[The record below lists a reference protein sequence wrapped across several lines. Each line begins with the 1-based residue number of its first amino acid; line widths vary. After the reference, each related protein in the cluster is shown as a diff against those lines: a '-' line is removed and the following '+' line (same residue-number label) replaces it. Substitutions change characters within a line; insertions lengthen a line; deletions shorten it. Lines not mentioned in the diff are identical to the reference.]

1 MQPRVF
7 AHACASSFFR
17 CSQKR
22 KKRTTNYKKARTSPV
37 EACSSSRI
45 FYGNKR
51 VLLLP
56 PSLEG
61 PAIGSGWLGGLLL
74 LGTVEHQ
81 QQGFHSDPHAGVHER
96 SRAFDVI
103 LKVVAE
109 HADVI
114 YRPFPLLFANVPLE
128 KRYIFFCCSTSVTST
143 LELKELRTKT
153 DEALK
158 RTLNNTWGSSKLQRR
173 GGQREQN
180 SRRVA
185 DGLSGILKFLFWWL

>member
-1 MQPRVF
+1 MV
-7 AHACASSFFR
+7 
-17 CSQKR
+17 
-22 KKRTTNYKKARTSPV
+22 T
-37 EACSSSRI
+37 
-45 FYGNKR
+45 KR
-51 VLLLP
+51 VLLLS

-61 PAIGSGWLGGLLL
+61 PAIGSGWLGGFLL
-74 LGTVEHQ
+74 LGTVEHL
-81 QQGFHSDPHAGVHER
+81 QQGFHPYSHAGVHER